1 MPVPLFATSHERYT
15 PELRDRLGAVIAGGR
30 YILGPEVEEFE
41 REFATYLGAEHCIGV
56 ANGTDAITIALKALG
71 VQPGDEV
78 VMPSFTFYATAEAS
92 VNAGAKPI
100 FCDIDPDTY
109 CITAETVE
117 RAITPATKAIIAVH
131 LFGNVAPVPEL
142 RRFGLPI
149 LEDSA
154 QAAGASLNGT
164 MAGALGDAA
173 TFSFF
178 PSKNL
183 FCLGDGGA
191 VTTND
196 AEVAARVKRLRFHGS
211 EDKQTFVD
219 VGFNS
224 RLDELQAAALR
235 VFLPS
240 STAGPRRDR
249 RWPRA
254 TPTRGWEI
262 CCNCPVPSTGADPRL
277 PPLRR
282 ALRSVRRAPRGS
294 RRRGGRGSS
303 LLPPAGAPPT
313 RHEALCGRHA
323 RPSRHPARLK
333 PERGVADGYRARR
346 ERRLGGRRRLQESA
360 GALTPFI
367 FTGTSPDSLAQA
379 EVLG

>member
-1 MPVPLFATSHERYT
+1 MPALHE
-15 PELRDRLGAVIAGGR
+15 RLGAVIAGGR

-41 REFATYLGAEHCIGV
+41 REFATYLGADHCIGV

-235 VFLPS
+235 VFLPELDGW
-240 STAGPRRDR
+240 TAARQAVAKGYADQGLGDLLQLPR
-249 RWPRA
+249 
-254 TPTRGWEI
+254 
-262 CCNCPVPSTGADPRL
+262 PVDGADQVYHLYVARSD
-277 PPLRR
+277 R
-282 ALRSVRRAPRGS
+282 AEE
-294 RRRGGRGSS
+294 
-303 LLPPAGAPPT
+303 LLAGLAD
-313 RHEALCGRHA
+313 EGVEA
-323 RPSRHPARLK
+323 RPYYRQPVHLQPAMK
-333 PERGVADGYRARR
+333 PYVDGSLDLPGTQLASSQNVALPMGTELDANAVSEVVEACRRVLAR
-346 ERRLGGRRRLQESA
+346 
-360 GALTPFI
+360 
-367 FTGTSPDSLAQA
+367 
-379 EVLG
+379 

>member
-1 MPVPLFATSHERYT
+1 MPALHE
-15 PELRDRLGAVIAGGR
+15 RLGAVIAGGR

-109 CITAETVE
+109 CITTETVE

-235 VFLPS
+235 VFLPELDGW
-240 STAGPRRDR
+240 TAARQAVAKGYADQGLGDLLQLPR
-249 RWPRA
+249 
-254 TPTRGWEI
+254 
-262 CCNCPVPSTGADPRL
+262 PVDGADQVYHLYVARSD
-277 PPLRR
+277 R
-282 ALRSVRRAPRGS
+282 AEE
-294 RRRGGRGSS
+294 
-303 LLPPAGAPPT
+303 LLAGLAD
-313 RHEALCGRHA
+313 EGVEA
-323 RPSRHPARLK
+323 RPYYRQPVHLQPAMRPYVGGSLDL
-333 PERGVADGYRARR
+333 PGTQLASSQNVALPMGTELDANAVSEVVEACRRVLAR
-346 ERRLGGRRRLQESA
+346 
-360 GALTPFI
+360 
-367 FTGTSPDSLAQA
+367 
-379 EVLG
+379 

>member
-1 MPVPLFATSHERYT
+1 MPALHE
-15 PELRDRLGAVIAGGR
+15 RLGAVIAGGR

-235 VFLPS
+235 VFLPELDGW
-240 STAGPRRDR
+240 TAARQAVAKGYADQGLGDLLQLPR
-249 RWPRA
+249 
-254 TPTRGWEI
+254 
-262 CCNCPVPSTGADPRL
+262 PVDGADQVYHLYVARSD
-277 PPLRR
+277 R
-282 ALRSVRRAPRGS
+282 AEE
-294 RRRGGRGSS
+294 
-303 LLPPAGAPPT
+303 LLAGLAD
-313 RHEALCGRHA
+313 EGVEA
-323 RPSRHPARLK
+323 RPYYRQPVHLQPAMK
-333 PERGVADGYRARR
+333 PYVDGSLDLPGTQLASSQNVALPMGTELDANAVSEVVEACRRVLAR
-346 ERRLGGRRRLQESA
+346 
-360 GALTPFI
+360 
-367 FTGTSPDSLAQA
+367 
-379 EVLG
+379 

>member
-1 MPVPLFATSHERYT
+1 MPALHE
-15 PELRDRLGAVIAGGR
+15 RLGAVIAGGR
-30 YILGPEVEEFE
+30 YILGPEVEAFE

-142 RRFGLPI
+142 RRFGVPI

-235 VFLPS
+235 VFLPELDGW
-240 STAGPRRDR
+240 TAARQAVAKGYADQGLGDLLQLPR
-249 RWPRA
+249 
-254 TPTRGWEI
+254 
-262 CCNCPVPSTGADPRL
+262 PVDGADQVYHLYVARSD
-277 PPLRR
+277 R
-282 ALRSVRRAPRGS
+282 AEE
-294 RRRGGRGSS
+294 
-303 LLPPAGAPPT
+303 LLAGLAD
-313 RHEALCGRHA
+313 EGVEA
-323 RPSRHPARLK
+323 RPYYRQPVHLQPAMK
-333 PERGVADGYRARR
+333 PYVDGSLDLPGTQLASSQNVALPMGTELDANAVSEVVEACRRVLAR
-346 ERRLGGRRRLQESA
+346 
-360 GALTPFI
+360 
-367 FTGTSPDSLAQA
+367 
-379 EVLG
+379 

>member
-1 MPVPLFATSHERYT
+1 MAALRERV
-15 PELRDRLGAVIAGGR
+15 GAVITSGR
-30 YILGPEVEEFE
+30 YILGPEVEAFE
-41 REFATYLGAEHCIGV
+41 REFAAYLGAGHCIGV

-100 FCDIDPDTY
+100 FCDIDPDTF

-235 VFLPS
+235 VFLPELDGW
-240 STAGPRRDR
+240 TASRQAVAEGYADQGLGDLLQLPR
-249 RWPRA
+249 
-254 TPTRGWEI
+254 
-262 CCNCPVPSTGADPRL
+262 PVDGADPVYHLYVARSD
-277 PPLRR
+277 R
-282 ALRSVRRAPRGS
+282 ADE
-294 RRRGGRGSS
+294 
-303 LLPPAGAPPT
+303 LLAGLA
-313 RHEALCGRHA
+313 EEGVEA
-323 RPSRHPARLK
+323 RPYYRQPVHLQPAMK
-333 PERGVADGYRARR
+333 PYVDGPLDLPGTQLASSQNVALPMGTELDANAVSEVVDACRRVLAR
-346 ERRLGGRRRLQESA
+346 
-360 GALTPFI
+360 
-367 FTGTSPDSLAQA
+367 
-379 EVLG
+379 